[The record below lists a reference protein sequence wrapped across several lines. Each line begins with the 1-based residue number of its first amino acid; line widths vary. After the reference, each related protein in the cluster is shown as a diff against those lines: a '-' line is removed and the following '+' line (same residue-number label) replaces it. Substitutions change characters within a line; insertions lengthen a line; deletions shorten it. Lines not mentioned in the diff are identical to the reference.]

1 MTRPFDP
8 VPPKV
13 SVFMIT
19 YNHEGVIGQA
29 LESAVSQKT
38 NFPFEIVI
46 GEDCSNDRTREIV
59 LAYGRQYPGLIRTL
73 LPERNLGML
82 RNTQQTL
89 DACTGEYIASLEGD
103 DYWTSDD
110 KLQRQVD
117 YLDAHPECMICYHR
131 VVVLDQ
137 ITKKSDRTIPIDP
150 KPVATIEDLLPFN
163 FIPTCSAMWRNGKL
177 GTLPEWLAEVKFAD
191 WMIHVFNA
199 QHGNIGFIDACMG
212 VYRLHG
218 GGTWSTQNWYEV
230 MSRWITA
237 YGKMNEHLGGRYA
250 HIFREAT
257 FNRRYWFALDRVEH
271 GDSEAR
277 RHAWAAAIS
286 PPVFSHAWKKAKL
299 LASAYLPGSILAA
312 RKIKRVIR

>member
-1 MTRPFDP
+1 M
-8 VPPKV
+8 PPIV
-13 SVFMIT
+13 SVLMTT
-19 YNHEGVIGQA
+19 YNHEGVISQA

-46 GEDCSNDRTREIV
+46 GEDCSTDRTREIV
-59 LAYGRQYPGLIRTL
+59 LEYQQRHPDLIRAL

-89 DACTGEYIASLEGD
+89 DACTGKFIASLEGD

-117 YLDAHPECMICYHR
+117 YLNAHPECMICYHR

-137 ITKKSDRTIPIDP
+137 ITNRSDRTIPVNP
-150 KPVATIEDLLPFN
+150 KPIATIEDLLPFN

-177 GTLPEWLAEVKFAD
+177 GTLPEWIAEVKFAD
-191 WMIHVFNA
+191 WIINVFNA
-199 QHGNIGFIDACMG
+199 QHGKIGFIDECMG

-218 GGTWSTQNWYEV
+218 GGTWSTQTWHDV
-230 MSRWITA
+230 MTRWITA
-237 YGKMNEHLGGRYA
+237 YGKMNEHLGGRSA
-250 HIFREAT
+250 HIFREAP
-257 FNRRYWFALDRVEH
+257 FDRRYWFALDRVER

-277 RHAWAAAIS
+277 RHVWAAAKS
-286 PPVFSHAWKKAKL
+286 PPVFSHALKKARL
-299 LASAYLPGSILAA
+299 LACAYLPGASSAA
-312 RKIKRVIR
+312 RKVKRALRSLTTTT